1 MRRLTPI
8 AILLAL
14 AAGCGEDRT
23 DPPDVTTPAAPAGTA
38 AASYP
43 DQGVTFAAPGGW
55 RVRPG
60 QPPLVATVQSGT
72 ATIAIWRYPRSERLP
87 RTRAD
92 LDAAVHALTGASKTR
107 DPSFEALKSSRLK
120 VSGKPAVQLRGRETV
135 AGQPRLVR
143 STHVYA
149 HGAEVVVD
157 AFSDAASFG
166 RVDEQAFQPLLRS
179 LRLSAP
185 PGGA

>member
-23 DPPDVTTPAAPAGTA
+23 DPPDVTTPVTPAGTA

-87 RTRAD
+87 RTGPTSMPRSRRSPARRRRA
-92 LDAAVHALTGASKTR
+92 TR
-107 DPSFEALKSSRLK
+107 RSR
-120 VSGKPAVQLRGRETV
+120 R
-135 AGQPRLVR
+135 
-143 STHVYA
+143 
-149 HGAEVVVD
+149 
-157 AFSDAASFG
+157 
-166 RVDEQAFQPLLRS
+166 
-179 LRLSAP
+179 
-185 PGGA
+185 